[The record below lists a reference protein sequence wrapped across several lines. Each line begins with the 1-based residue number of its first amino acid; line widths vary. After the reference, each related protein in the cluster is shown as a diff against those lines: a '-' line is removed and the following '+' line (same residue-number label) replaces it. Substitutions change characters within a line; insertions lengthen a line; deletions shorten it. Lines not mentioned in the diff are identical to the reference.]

1 MFPSDFTYEFFTLL
15 VILDPIATVPIFLA
29 VTHGMKWRD
38 SVKVA
43 ITALLVAF
51 AILTAFI
58 FLGME
63 FLRVLNIPTASFQL
77 AGSFILFML
86 GINMVTGQIHHEV
99 AKIPEHASLLERS
112 VYPLAMPSIAGA
124 GAILTVVMLSDN
136 HARVL
141 SEQLQTTLVL
151 ALCLSV
157 HLASFMAGGLI
168 IRFLGTIGIQV
179 MTRVFGL
186 MICSIA
192 VSGMVVAIKQSFGLN

>member
-29 VTHGMKWRD
+29 VTHGMKWSD

-51 AILTAFI
+51 GILTAFI
-58 FLGME
+58 FLGLE
-63 FLRVLNIPTASFQL
+63 FLKVLNIPTESFQL

-86 GINMVTGQIHHEV
+86 GLNMVTG
-99 AKIPEHASLLERS
+99 KIQHDIAQMPANASVLERS
-112 VYPLAMPSIAGA
+112 IYPLAMPSIAGA

-136 HARVL
+136 HARIL

-157 HLASFMAGGLI
+157 HLVSFLVGGFI
-168 IRFLGTIGIQV
+168 IRLIGQIGIQV
-179 MTRVFGL
+179 ITRVFGL

-192 VSGMVVAIKQSFGLN
+192 VSGMVVAIKLSFGLS

>member
-43 ITALLVAF
+43 ITALIVAF
-51 AILTAFI
+51 VILTVFI

-124 GAILTVVMLSDN
+124 GSILTVVMLSDN

-157 HLASFMAGGLI
+157 HLASFMAGGLV
-168 IRFLGTIGIQV
+168 IRFLGTIGIQI

>member
-1 MFPSDFTYEFFTLL
+1 MFQFDFAYEFFTLL

-43 ITALLVAF
+43 ITALSVAF
-51 AILTAFI
+51 IILTGFI
-58 FLGME
+58 FLGLE
-63 FLRVLNIPTASFQL
+63 FLKVLNIPTESFQL

-86 GINMVTGQIHHEV
+86 GLNMVTGKIHHEV
-99 AKIPEHASLLERS
+99 AAIPANASILERS

-141 SEQLQTTLVL
+141 SEQIQTTMVL
-151 ALCLSV
+151 ALCLTV
-157 HLASFMAGGLI
+157 HLVSFLAAGFI
-168 IRFLGTIGIQV
+168 IRFIGKVGIQV
-179 MTRVFGL
+179 ITRVFGL

-192 VSGMVVAIKQSFGLN
+192 VSGMVVAIKLSFGLS